1 MSRHYDAIDRFLT
14 RTAAAVNSPILDLNA
29 KKYYDMFMKRLD
41 LFFLGILVPL
51 DYCALIAAALSSYAL
66 RFGPFAQYLAT
77 SQTVSMSEYMASAGI
92 FSFVFLFIFAAA
104 GLYAPRVRQRLAGEF
119 PRIVL
124 ATSTG
129 IAIVIVAIF
138 FQREYFASRFIV
150 LAAWSFAILYIF
162 AGRTIIRIVRYF
174 LTRKGLGLTRI
185 AMVGKS
191 SSSEA
196 IERAYATQFRWTTK
210 IVAHF
215 PRWDEQTKNDLRA
228 MHERGLIDG
237 ILLADPGMA
246 RADIVSIQSFCDDH
260 HFVFRYVADLLG
272 TERASIETVMLGG
285 VPVIDVKR
293 TPLEGW
299 GAIAKRAIDIF
310 ISLLLIIILSP
321 FLIIIALAVK
331 LNSKGPIIFKNE
343 RVGEHGKFFN
353 TFKFRSMY
361 AEHSIG
367 KQFGN
372 QEEALRLE
380 EKLIKEQSIKT
391 GPIYKIKND
400 PRITSVGRFIRAASL
415 DELPQL
421 FNVLAG
427 SMSLVGP
434 RPHQPREVAKYLQ
447 SQRRVLAIKPG
458 ITGLAQI
465 SGRSD
470 IPFEDEVRL
479 DNFYIEHWSPYL
491 DLIILFKTPAA
502 VFSKKGTY

>member
-1 MSRHYDAIDRFLT
+1 MAR
-14 RTAAAVNSPILDLNA
+14 VNPALDFKL
-29 KKYYDMFMKRLD
+29 KKYYDMLMKRID
-41 LFFLGILVPL
+41 LFFLGVLVPL
-51 DYCALIAAALSSYAL
+51 DYLALIAAALSSYAL
-66 RFGPFAQYLAT
+66 RFGPFAQYLTT
-77 SQTVSMSEYMASAGI
+77 SQTVSFSEYMASAAL
-92 FSFVFLFIFAAA
+92 FAFVFLFIFATA
-104 GLYAPRVRQRLAGEF
+104 GLYAPRIRRRLAGEF
-119 PRIVL
+119 PRIIL

-150 LAAWSFAILYIF
+150 LAAWGFSILYIF
-162 AGRTIIRIVRYF
+162 AGRLLVRVIRYF
-174 LTRKGLGLTRI
+174 LARSGIGLTRI

-191 SSSEA
+191 PSADA
-196 IERAYATQFRWTTK
+196 IEHAYTTQYRWTTK

-215 PRWDEQTKNDLRA
+215 ARWDEQTKNDLRA
-228 MHERGLIDG
+228 MHERGLVDG
-237 ILLADPGMA
+237 ILLADPSMA
-246 RADIVSIQSFCDDH
+246 RADITSIQSFCDDH

-272 TERASIETVMLGG
+272 TERASIETVMLGA

-299 GAIAKRAIDIF
+299 GAITKRAIDI
-310 ISLLLIIILSP
+310 IIALLLIIILSP
-321 FLIIIALAVK
+321 FLIITALAVK
-331 LNSKGPIIFKNE
+331 LTSRGPIIFKNE
-343 RVGEHGKFFN
+343 RVGEHGKIFN

-361 AEHSIG
+361 AEHSVG

-380 EKLIKEQSIKT
+380 EKLIEEQSIKT

-400 PRITSVGRFIRAASL
+400 PRITVVGRFIRATSL

-434 RPHQPREVAKYLQ
+434 RPHQPREVAKYAP

-458 ITGLAQI
+458 MTGLAQI

-491 DLIILFKTPAA
+491 DLIIFIKTPAA